1 LIRGL
6 DLNDIEA
13 WLKDFLVEFRRQY
26 DQLSEDQKS
35 RISNLDNFMPPCQM
49 DIFCFKGVSFQW
61 LIVTHGKERKDAEIA
76 CHGPV
81 PTYQAV
87 ETLESVLSD
96 SKWDREL
103 SEEEKKTFF
112 FVTEKR
118 PKFRDLLEPVLL
130 KIVGELRNLPLI
142 GPGPTM
148 IGRKQMLSLDSF
160 VWYVRGS
167 VTDLPCTEA
176 VTGIMEDAKKQ
187 AEIIKAKGEQAQPE
201 PRKSGIKGFGT
212 YFYPPVWVGK
222 LPEQTFREKAFGSI
236 LFPMKALDTN
246 YKGRIIVINEDGF
259 IAIGEQDS
267 LKATKMLNEIMATAF
282 LHGLQFLS
290 ARELEVSDAEIDPS
304 TLNLTSFGVRGTSLR
319 AQLFPM
325 NQFSTRIF
333 RIEIEK
339 ETLVDLIREAERINQ
354 DPDLADFL
362 VLLLEAHTCMQS
374 SEYMQSFMMSW
385 MIVEKNVF
393 WMWNRFLKEEM
404 ITGDRRRKLT
414 NPMSWTVD
422 SILETL
428 NLAGKLSSDD
438 YITLIALKNKRNR
451 IMHESERVTPE
462 EAERCFN
469 VAKVIVQQRCSGLS
483 DRGMKS
489 S

>member
-1 LIRGL
+1 M
-6 DLNDIEA
+6 NNIEA

-49 DIFCFKGVSFQW
+49 DIFCFKDVSFQW
-61 LIVTHGKERKDAEIA
+61 LIVTHDKERKDAEIA

-87 ETLESVLSD
+87 EMLESLLSD

-103 SEEEKKTFF
+103 SEEEKKRFF
-112 FVTEKR
+112 FVTETR

-130 KIVGELRNLPLI
+130 GIVGELRNLPLI
-142 GPGPTM
+142 RPGPTM
-148 IGRKQMLSLDSF
+148 IERKQMLSLDSF

-167 VTDLPCTEA
+167 VTDLLCAEA

-187 AEIIKAKGEQAQPE
+187 AEIIKAKDEQAQPE
-201 PRKSGIKGFGT
+201 PPKPGIKGFGT

-222 LPEQTFREKAFGSI
+222 LPEQTFREKAFGPI
-236 LFPMKALDTN
+236 LFPKKALDTN
-246 YKGRIIVINEDGF
+246 YKGRIIVINEHGF

-282 LHGLQFLS
+282 LRGVQFLS

-319 AQLFPM
+319 TQLFLM
-325 NQFSTRIF
+325 TQFSTRIF
-333 RIEIEK
+333 RREIEK
-339 ETLVDLIREAERINQ
+339 ETLIDMIREAERINQ

-362 VLLLEAHTCMQS
+362 VLLLEAYTCLQS
-374 SEYMQSFMMSW
+374 SEYMQSFMLSW
-385 MIVEKNVF
+385 MIVEKNIA
-393 WMWNRFLKEEM
+393 WTWNKFLREEL
-404 ITGDRRRKLT
+404 ITRERRRKLT
-414 NPMSWTVD
+414 NSMLWTVD
-422 SILETL
+422 SILEAL
-428 NLAGKLSSDD
+428 NLAGKLLSDD
-438 YITLIALKNKRNR
+438 YTTLMVLKNKRNS

-469 VAKVIVQQRCSGLS
+469 AAKGIVQQRCSILIDK
-483 DRGMKS
+483 DR
-489 S
+489 

>member
-1 LIRGL
+1 M
-6 DLNDIEA
+6 NDIEA

-49 DIFCFKGVSFQW
+49 DIFCFKDVSFQW
-61 LIVTHGKERKDAEIA
+61 LIVTHDRQRKDAEIA

-87 ETLESVLSD
+87 EMLESVLSD

-103 SEEEKKTFF
+103 SEEDKKTFF
-112 FVTEKR
+112 FVNETK
-118 PKFRDLLEPVLL
+118 PKFRGLLEPVLL
-130 KIVGELRNLPLI
+130 RIVGELRNLPLI

-167 VTDLPCTEA
+167 VTDLLCSKA
-176 VTGIMEDAKKQ
+176 VTGIMDDAKKQ

-201 PRKSGIKGFGT
+201 PRKPGIKGFGT

-222 LPEQTFREKAFGSI
+222 LPEQTFREKALGSFFI
-236 LFPMKALDTN
+236 PKKALDTK
-246 YKGRIIVINEDGF
+246 YKGKIIVINEDGF

-290 ARELEVSDAEIDPS
+290 ARELEVSDAQIDPS
-304 TLNLTSFGVRGTSLR
+304 TLNLTSFGVRSTSLR

-325 NQFSTRIF
+325 TQFSKFSTRIF

-362 VLLLEAHTCMQS
+362 VLLLEAHTCLQS
-374 SEYMQSFMMSW
+374 SEYMQSFVLSW
-385 MIVEKNVF
+385 MIVEKNIS
-393 WMWNRFLKEEM
+393 WTWNKFLREEM
-404 ITGDRRRKLT
+404 ITRKRRSKLT
-414 NPMSWTVD
+414 NPMLWTVD
-422 SILETL
+422 SILEAL
-428 NLAGKLSSDD
+428 NLAGKLLSDD
-438 YITLIALKNKRNR
+438 YTTLIVLKNKRNS
-451 IMHESERVTPE
+451 IIHESERVTPD
-462 EAERCFN
+462 EAEGCFN
-469 VAKVIVQQRCSGLS
+469 AAKGIVQRRCSGLI
-483 DRGMKS
+483 DRDN
-489 S
+489 